1 MPRKKRKV
9 SPAKT
14 KASSSS
20 SSSSLSSLS
29 GERTKA
35 PARLGTLMVLGL
47 SQLVRID
54 DSTPAHDITLLAGDG
69 AAVPG
74 AAVEV
79 EATVEGGGA
88 RLVLRQVKQVVDK
101 EACITAA
108 EKARREH
115 RRHEIERREQ
125 DIATLKSESEQL
137 SIKAGEDPDDKEASQ
152 AVLDNVY
159 LQGMHRKKIRELKAP
174 GELAV

>member
-9 SPAKT
+9 SSAKP

-29 GERTKA
+29 GERSKA

-79 EATVEGGGA
+79 EATV
-88 RLVLRQVKQVVDK
+88 
-101 EACITAA
+101 
-108 EKARREH
+108 
-115 RRHEIERREQ
+115 
-125 DIATLKSESEQL
+125 
-137 SIKAGEDPDDKEASQ
+137 
-152 AVLDNVY
+152 
-159 LQGMHRKKIRELKAP
+159 
-174 GELAV
+174 